1 MEEKSDTNGASP
13 ESWGAVLKRSAQPE
27 EVNKVMKEQD
37 GEVEAVPA
45 GKESNITC
53 DFHLLLVAT
62 LVTQA
67 RSYSQLLCAGAA
79 VENHAAADLEPPL
92 VPETNGKIEED
103 TAPASTEVITP
114 ELPNGVAEV
123 QGDEVP
129 VSTDWNSAPVSWT
142 SAEPPLGLENGV
154 AQAPTA
160 AAATT
165 DSGVLGSAP
174 AEKAVEK
181 PPPQV
186 YNFYVV
192 KVPRP
197 VDRQGK
203 AEINAAGQKWQ
214 DKQDQRRAHNDT
226 VQEARL
232 KRNEA
237 FEKRKAARQ
246 VERDWFLKIRE
257 KLDQISP
264 LREGLKKI
272 KEEFRAVR
280 DKSRDMPTSEEEL
293 DRRIA
298 QLEWRIQ
305 HESILLKEEK
315 QLMRD
320 IKQLQSSRESVRA
333 NEALFAQV
341 NVSMGQ
347 REDLE
352 SALKPLEADLR
363 QLEAE
368 RKVAKAQL
376 DKCDQEYD
384 KLNAAVE
391 ALQGQ
396 LQSAN
401 GMMQEAYAHH
411 RTLKDQEY
419 LRMKDHYDNK
429 RDIQEAKLL
438 ASKQYNSKDV
448 EAFCNAQVERM
459 LEIWNTNDE
468 FRKNYVKDN
477 EVSTVRRFGTLDGR
491 SLGPD
496 EARPVLANAEAPF
509 SAGSASQQNGGR
521 AGASV
526 KETTSAR
533 AGKVE
538 ATAAPVEKEVEPAP
552 ASVAEEKSAAKRDA
566 QKLPA
571 PSPVVEDVKSKEEL
585 EREAAELKE
594 QRRAT
599 EMAKAKEAEERK
611 KRIAERAQA
620 KAQAWAQ
627 KEAERKEKE
636 KEKKARKKTAA
647 VAPVDSGN
655 VSDSAPAAE
664 SADSAAET
672 PEPTPGVTPN
682 VSSRQRKRGVTN
694 TQKQAARVAR
704 ASAPPMPV
712 RVKQQKIFGMPLQV
726 VVGAGVAALLAVL
739 FYLFFRGNVWSSA
752 SSSGDFKDGSKFKAR
767 PDASSKSSY

>member
-1 MEEKSDTNGASP
+1 M
-13 ESWGAVLKRSAQPE
+13 L
-27 EVNKVMKEQD
+27 
-37 GEVEAVPA
+37 
-45 GKESNITC
+45 
-53 DFHLLLVAT
+53 
-62 LVTQA
+62 
-67 RSYSQLLCAGAA
+67 
-79 VENHAAADLEPPL
+79 
-92 VPETNGKIEED
+92 TNGKSEED
-103 TAPASTEVITP
+103 TPLESAEDADVP
-114 ELPNGVAEV
+114 EPLEGVPEV
-123 QGDEVP
+123 QKEE
-129 VSTDWNSAPVSWT
+129 APVSADWNNAPVDGVSGWT
-142 SAEPPLGLENGV
+142 SAEPPIGLENGV
-154 AQAPTA
+154 AHVDAAP

-165 DSGVLGSAP
+165 TDESGVLGSAP
-174 AEKAVEK
+174 AAKAVEK

-186 YNFYVV
+186 YNFYMV

-214 DKQDQRRAHNDT
+214 DKQEQRKAQNDT
-226 VQEARL
+226 VQEARV

-257 KLDQISP
+257 KLDQIIP
-264 LREGLKKI
+264 MWENLKKI
-272 KEEFRAVR
+272 KEAGRQVR
-280 DKSRDMPTSEEEL
+280 EKSRDIPTSEEDL

-298 QLEWRIQ
+298 SLEWRIQ
-305 HESILLKEEK
+305 HESIPLKEEK

-320 IKQLQSSRESVRA
+320 IKHLQSSRETVRA
-333 NEALFAQV
+333 NALLFAQV
-341 NVSMGQ
+341 NEAMGQ
-347 REDLE
+347 REELE
-352 SALKPLEADLR
+352 SALKPLEAELKH
-363 QLEAE
+363 LEAE
-368 RKVAKAQL
+368 RKTAQVHL
-376 DKCDQEYD
+376 DKAVDEFD
-384 KLNAAVE
+384 KANAALE
-391 ALQGQ
+391 AVQGQ

-459 LEIWNTNDE
+459 LEMWNTNDE

-496 EARPVLANAEAPF
+496 EARPVLANADAPF
-509 SAGSASQQNGGR
+509 SAGAASQQNGGR
-521 AGASV
+521 AGAGA
-526 KETTSAR
+526 KETPPVR

-538 ATAAPVEKEVEPAP
+538 APAAAVEKEAEPAP
-552 ASVAEEKSAAKRDA
+552 APVAEEKPAA
-566 QKLPA
+566 KLPA
-571 PSPVVEDVKSKEEL
+571 ASPVVEEVKSNEDL

-611 KRIAERAQA
+611 KRLAEKAQA

-647 VAPVDSGN
+647 VTPTESGN
-655 VSDSAPAAE
+655 LSDSVPAAE
-664 SADSAAET
+664 SADTVAAET
-672 PEPTPGVTPN
+672 PEPVSEETK
-682 VSSRQRKRGVTN
+682 VSSRQRRRGVTN
-694 TQKQAARVAR
+694 MQKQAAKVAR
-704 ASAPPMPV
+704 INAPTPPV
-712 RVKQQKIFGMPLQV
+712 RVKQQKLFGMPMQV
-726 VVGAGVAALLAVL
+726 VLGAAGLAALLAVL
-739 FYLFFRGNVWSSA
+739 LFLFFRSNVFSTTSG
-752 SSSGDFKDGSKFKAR
+752 SGDKFEDGTRFKAR
-767 PDASSKSSY
+767 PDASSQSYH